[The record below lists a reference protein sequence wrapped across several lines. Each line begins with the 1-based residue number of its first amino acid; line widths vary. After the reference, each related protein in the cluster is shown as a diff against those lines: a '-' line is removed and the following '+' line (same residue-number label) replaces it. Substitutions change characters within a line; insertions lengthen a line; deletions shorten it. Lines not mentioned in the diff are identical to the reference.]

1 MQLQAGGK
9 PRLLSSGKARLLLT
23 VLISHQAHFME
34 EKGGPLPEW
43 QSPGALRRATA
54 KRQRVAWQMGG
65 RKMCHLPEVDRE
77 ERKRERT
84 PCADTGRI
92 CTTANIPR
100 RLQAK
105 WFELFMLHAAPV
117 RVCGGRARERESER
131 QAGASEVTL
140 VGFDEPELFCGEVTT
155 ASSRIPST

>member
-1 MQLQAGGK
+1 MTVRAIAIA
-9 PRLLSSGKARLLLT
+9 SGRETPAALT

-43 QSPGALRRATA
+43 QSPGALSRATA

-65 RKMCHLPEVDRE
+65 RKMCHLRWI
-77 ERKRERT
+77 
-84 PCADTGRI
+84 ARI
-92 CTTANIPR
+92 GNGSARHVLTLDEYVQQRIFLDDCK
-100 RLQAK
+100 AK
-105 WFELFMLHAAPV
+105 WFEVFMLHAAPV